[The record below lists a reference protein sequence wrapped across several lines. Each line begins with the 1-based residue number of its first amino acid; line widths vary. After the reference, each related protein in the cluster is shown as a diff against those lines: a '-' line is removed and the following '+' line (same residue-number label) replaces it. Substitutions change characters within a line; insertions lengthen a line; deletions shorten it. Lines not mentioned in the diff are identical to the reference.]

1 KRYNFD
7 PSLGS
12 YPEVVY
18 GYLPSGDNLHRVGSQ
33 LGRVGEHLRHR
44 GSPCMFSLSSPP
56 SSSSPSSS
64 SCSGSTA
71 PPASSACCCSP
82 SASRPTARPSVP
94 PGRSCSP
101 YWWRGPPCEAPRPPS
116 GGPRARTATAPLR
129 PCGRRQ
135 LVSTSSELIVSHSA
149 LNHRWDCSTN
159 VVSRGPA
166 PCAKENSI
174 DRMPWASYICRLSWS
189 MRVSWRDRV

>member
-1 KRYNFD
+1 RRSPALRSPLRMRPRRASAISWAESFLLPFTATFSWVTTKRYNFD

-135 LVSTSSELIVSHSA
+135 L
-149 LNHRWDCSTN
+149 
-159 VVSRGPA
+159 
-166 PCAKENSI
+166 
-174 DRMPWASYICRLSWS
+174 
-189 MRVSWRDRV
+189 

>member
-1 KRYNFD
+1 TT
-7 PSLGS
+7 SIEL
-12 YPEVVY
+12 VA
-18 GYLPSGDNLHRVGSQ
+18 NLAELANTYATG
-33 LGRVGEHLRHR
+33 GRRACSRSPLRRLRRHLRTARAVEVRHR
-44 GSPCMFSLSSPP
+44 RHPRPAAAHHRHQGRPPVRQFRRGGPARRTGSP
-56 SSSSPSSS
+56 
-64 SCSGSTA
+64 
-71 PPASSACCCSP
+71 
-82 SASRPTARPSVP
+82 ARPV
-94 PGRSCSP
+94 R
-101 YWWRGPPCEAPRPPS
+101 RPRPPS
-116 GGPRARTATAPLR
+116 GSSGPCTATAPLR
-129 PCGRRQ
+129 PRGRRQ